1 MTSDELQTRLRE
13 IVARY
18 PSARS
23 AMLPCLH
30 LVQEETGYV
39 TPEGIQAVAEAIGVK
54 PDEVESVVTFYSMYT
69 QEPKGRYVIKV
80 CTSISCYLRGCD
92 DMMAYLEERLGIHR
106 GETTSDGRFTLES
119 AECLAACGM
128 APVAQ
133 VNGRF
138 VENVT
143 DSDASAL
150 IGYLENDGAVEEI
163 ASPWRPS
170 AMGAAWRRSPPS
182 AQSTSQRQLST
193 RRMMVMR
200 AKTMRIK
207 RSRMGRIHHDRYT
220 RNAAHHSHQRCAAT
234 RANTPLRHARLRC
247 AGY

>member
-30 LVQEETGYV
+30 LVQAETGYI

-92 DMMAYLEERLGIHR
+92 DVMAYLEERLGIHK

-128 APVAQ
+128 APAVQ

-150 IGYLENDGAVEEI
+150 IGYLENGGEVEEI
-163 ASPWRPS
+163 ASPWHSISDGRGM
-170 AMGAAWRRSPPS
+170 ATVTAIGAIDAPASPLDP
-182 AQSTSQRQLST
+182 A
-193 RRMMVMR
+193 
-200 AKTMRIK
+200 
-207 RSRMGRIHHDRYT
+207 HDG
-220 RNAAHHSHQRCAAT
+220 
-234 RANTPLRHARLRC
+234 HARKDKDH
-247 AGY
+247 AYKAHQNGAETE

>member
-1 MTSDELQTRLRE
+1 MIGEETQARLRE

-30 LVQEETGYV
+30 LVQEEQGYI
-39 TPEGIQAVAEAIGVK
+39 TPEGILAVAAAIGVK

-69 QEPKGRYVIKV
+69 QEPKGRYLIKV

-92 DMMAYLEERLGIHR
+92 DVLAHLEERLGIR
-106 GETTSDGRFTLES
+106 KGETTSDGRYTLE
-119 AECLAACGM
+119 AVECLAACGM
-128 APVAQ
+128 APVLQ

-150 IGYLENDGAVEEI
+150 IGYLDGAGDLDDI
-163 ASPWRPS
+163 TSPWRPIS
-170 AMGAAWRRSPPS
+170 DGRGMATVSQIGAGVQPPAADAESDRSDHAGQNG
-182 AQSTSQRQLST
+182 AQQR
-193 RRMMVMR
+193 
-200 AKTMRIK
+200 
-207 RSRMGRIHHDRYT
+207 
-220 RNAAHHSHQRCAAT
+220 
-234 RANTPLRHARLRC
+234 
-247 AGY
+247 